1 MAKITARSLSK
12 RAGRTGPR
20 RGATAGRPS
29 GAVKSGTKPRS
40 KWGAGAPAGAKTGGR
55 AGAKIGAGTPT
66 KVRRKSARRPYR
78 KLDEMVLAAFA
89 HDVRTPLTGI
99 LGLVELLA
107 TSGLGEP
114 ERRWVAAIKDAAEH
128 LAELTTLVLEGA
140 RAGAGRLRP
149 RRETFDLAR
158 FVAALAASLKA
169 RAEAKNLVCETA
181 VAAGLPAQVVGDP
194 TLLRTAVENLLA
206 NAVKFTEYG
215 KVGLAVAATP
225 LRGKLLL
232 SFSVADSGIGMT
244 AAETSRLF
252 RPFAQANRNVA
263 PKFGGAGLGL
273 VQVRRLAK
281 AMGGDV
287 TATSA
292 PSPPGPP
299 GRGSTFRLTVTVARA
314 DPSETAALAGLQEN
328 PAARALHVLCVEDN
342 PHGRVVMNAILSELG
357 HRVDFAGSGEAAI
370 DAVAHSCQKGGDS
383 GGDLGAHL
391 GAHLGGYDA
400 VLMDITLGGIDG
412 FEATRRIRALPG
424 AAARVPVIGI
434 SGGSGTAGA
443 AAAAS
448 GMNAC
453 LKKPV
458 SPRVLAETL
467 AQVTGSPALRQP
479 IPG

>member
-1 MAKITARSLSK
+1 MAKIRARSVSK
-12 RAGRTGPR
+12 RAGQTG
-20 RGATAGRPS
+20 RGATAGRPR
-29 GAVKSGTKPRS
+29 GAVRSGTKPRPKS
-40 KWGAGAPAGAKTGGR
+40 GAGAPAGAKTDGKT
-55 AGAKIGAGTPT
+55 GAKIGAGTRT
-66 KVRRKSARRPYR
+66 KVRRKSARCPYR

-140 RAGAGRLRP
+140 RTGAGRLRP

-158 FVAALAASLKA
+158 FVAAVTASLKA
-169 RAEAKNLVCETA
+169 RAEAKNLDCET
-181 VAAGLPAQVVGDP
+181 VIAAGLPAHVVGDP
-194 TLLRTAVENLLA
+194 TLLRTAIENLLA
-206 NAVKFTEYG
+206 NAVKFTEHG

-232 SFSVADSGIGMT
+232 SFSVADSGVGMT
-244 AAETSRLF
+244 AAETGRLF
-252 RPFAQANRNVA
+252 RPFAQANRDVA
-263 PKFGGAGLGL
+263 LKFGGAGLGL
-273 VQVRRLAK
+273 VQVRRLAR

-292 PSPPGPP
+292 PSPP

-314 DPSETAALAGLQEN
+314 DPRETARMPAGRQEN
-328 PAARALHVLCVEDN
+328 PAACALHILCVEDN

-357 HRVDFAGSGEAAI
+357 HRVDFSSSGEAAI
-370 DAVAHSCQKGGDS
+370 EALARSGQKAGDS
-383 GGDLGAHL
+383 GGDLSG
-391 GAHLGGYDA
+391 HLGGYDA

-412 FEATRRIRALPG
+412 FEATRRIRALLG

-434 SGGSGTAGA
+434 SGGSGTAAGA
-443 AAAAS
+443 AAAAA

-453 LKKPV
+453 LEKPV

-467 AQVTGSPALRQP
+467 AQVTGSAAVRHP

>member
-1 MAKITARSLSK
+1 MSK
-12 RAGRTGPR
+12 RAGRTGH
-20 RGATAGRPS
+20 GANAGRPR
-29 GAVKSGTKPRS
+29 GAVKSGTKPRPKS
-40 KWGAGAPAGAKTGGR
+40 GAGAGAKTGGR
-55 AGAKIGAGTPT
+55 TGVKIGAGTRT
-66 KVRRKSARRPYR
+66 KVRPKSARRPYR
-78 KLDEMVLAAFA
+78 ELDEMVLAAFA

-181 VAAGLPAQVVGDP
+181 IPAGLPAHVVGDP
-194 TLLRTAVENLLA
+194 TLLRTAIENLLA
-206 NAVKFTEYG
+206 NAVKFTEHG

-244 AAETSRLF
+244 AAETRRVF
-252 RPFAQANRNVA
+252 RPFAQANRDVA

-273 VQVRRLAK
+273 AQVRRLAR

-287 TATSA
+287 KATSA
-292 PSPPGPP
+292 PGPP
-299 GRGSTFRLTVTVARA
+299 GRGSTFRLTVAVARA
-314 DPSETAALAGLQEN
+314 DPRETVRTPARLQEN
-328 PAARALHVLCVEDN
+328 PAAPALHVLCVEDN

-370 DAVAHSCQKGGDS
+370 EAVAQGGQKGA
-383 GGDLGAHL
+383 DLG
-391 GAHLGGYDA
+391 GHLGGYDA

-412 FEATRRIRALPG
+412 FEATRRIRTLPG

-434 SGGSGTAGA
+434 SGGSGTAASA

-453 LKKPV
+453 LEKPV

-467 AQVTGSPALRQP
+467 AQVTGSAAVRRP